1 MTLEGSSYIYCFPR
15 RNSKYLLFDVFT
27 RAMDQTEVNI
37 YLEYVC
43 EDGPKLLPDALPAEA
58 GANCILLR
66 VTRELLQ
73 KIMTDMT
80 IIGLYD
86 EYPVLMYHGM
96 VHEFVQRL
104 QQCQTGAHNISSWDV
119 YFLSWSLHWMLHSSL
134 HSAYNFLSLMIHAFT
149 STISKKT
156 TTT

>member
-15 RNSKYLLFDVFT
+15 RNSNYLLFNVFT
-27 RAMDQTEVNI
+27 RAMNQTEVDI

-58 GANCILLR
+58 GANCILFR
-66 VTRELLQ
+66 KTRELLQ

-86 EYPVLMYHGM
+86 EYPVLRYHGM
-96 VHEFVQRL
+96 VHEFLQRL
-104 QQCQTGAHNISSWDV
+104 HQCQTGANNISS
-119 YFLSWSLHWMLHSSL
+119 
-134 HSAYNFLSLMIHAFT
+134 
-149 STISKKT
+149 
-156 TTT
+156 